1 MRLHRAILLR
11 PVAGVASCE
20 GLNLQPYPQCRSCG
34 CCVGVGRACQ
44 SHQIN
49 HGDPTQRCIGIADA
63 WAKFRRCCAC
73 VQKRGEL
80 TVGSSTETN
89 NGGGVALKPEAVLR
103 IALLMPV
110 PDWADYAGMIKAA
123 AIVLAWGH
131 VSRYAG
137 CAFRPLWLVRF
148 CVQGFNRGTG
158 TILLSAGAWRE
169 LDLLA
174 RRREQLGLA
183 RPQPIAVKTL
193 LLRGTLIGGLF
204 PLVVLVTCLVL
215 LVQDRLLARQEQQLT
230 PDAERYDLV
239 EQSLNDLVVQMDAL
253 TTRNRSIAVAMADVR
268 SSSAL
273 LAELTQLLPA
283 EMTLDSFQIEG
294 SRLSIDGTVLEPN
307 GLLTI
312 MFLQLAIQPV

>member
-1 MRLHRAILLR
+1 
-11 PVAGVASCE
+11 
-20 GLNLQPYPQCRSCG
+20 
-34 CCVGVGRACQ
+34 
-44 SHQIN
+44 
-49 HGDPTQRCIGIADA
+49 
-63 WAKFRRCCAC
+63 
-73 VQKRGEL
+73 
-80 TVGSSTETN
+80 
-89 NGGGVALKPEAVLR
+89 
-103 IALLMPV
+103 
-110 PDWADYAGMIKAA
+110 MIKAA
-123 AIVLAWGH
+123 ATVLAWGR

-193 LLRGTLIGGLF
+193 LIRGTLIGGLF

-239 EQSLNDLVVQMDAL
+239 EQSLNDLVEQMDAL
-253 TTRNRSIAVAMADVR
+253 TTRNRSIAAAMADVR

-273 LAELTQLLPA
+273 LAELTQLLPS

-312 MFLQLAIQPV
+312 NAFLLQLGQSSLFDPQLVRLEKAEVSPSAGDAVVLMRFSLNAGFRGDAAAATRPRLAALGALGLATRVHFLEAEQLLQ